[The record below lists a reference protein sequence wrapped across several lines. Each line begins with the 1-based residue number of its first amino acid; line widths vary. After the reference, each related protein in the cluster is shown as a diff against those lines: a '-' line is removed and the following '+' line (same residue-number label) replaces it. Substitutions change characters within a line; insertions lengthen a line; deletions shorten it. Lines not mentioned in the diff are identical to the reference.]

1 MLEQDLFDA
10 HPIIGESEEKIELDV
25 VLSVFDGMSCGQLA
39 LKQAGMTPR
48 VYYASEIE
56 KSPMLIT
63 KKNFPSTIMLGDVQ
77 KVKGED
83 LPHVNLLLG
92 GSPCQGFS
100 FAGKQLNFDDPRSK
114 LFFEFVRLL
123 NECKPDFFLL
133 ENVVMA
139 QDFQD
144 IISAHVSGKL
154 EPGEKGIQPQ
164 LINSADCSAQNRKRL
179 YWWGKR
185 VGDKYIQLPIP
196 DIEDMGIVLK
206 DILEDIPVDKEVIP
220 YMTGTYG
227 GTSRLDKGIFNFTDE
242 DKSKC
247 ITTKTGHANKYLI
260 HRPCEIRKDWKPRF
274 TENYLQWDIND
285 TGYDSQDQRAY
296 YEEGKHGTLMSDGG
310 GNKAK
315 VTKISPESAK
325 KYAPSGGKFVDP
337 FNKKEI
343 KGDKSTTLRTNSSNG
358 NMWVRMDEETK
369 CHHIATALDVEGH
382 DMNKRVYAETG
393 KSPTLHTRAGETKV
407 LTDVV
412 VLNENQK
419 NKIDKINPTLDK
431 ANCLTTAIGR
441 GGSSSEYLT
450 AVKKKTL
457 ALADD
462 HSDQLTYRKLT
473 VTECARLQTVPDSY
487 MEDCFDEKGKPVSD
501 TQKFKALGNGW
512 TVAVIVHIL
521 QGMRYIVKD

>member
-1 MLEQDLFDA
+1 
-10 HPIIGESEEKIELDV
+10 
-25 VLSVFDGMSCGQLA
+25 LA

-56 KSPMLIT
+56 KSPMYIT
-63 KKNFPSTIMLGDVQ
+63 KKNFPSTIMLGDVT
-77 KVKGED
+77 KVVADD

-123 NECKPDFFLL
+123 NELKPDFFLL
-133 ENVVMA
+133 ENVLM
-139 QDFQD
+139 QQEFQD

-154 EPGEKGIQPQ
+154 EPGERGIQPQ

-206 DILEDIPVDKEVIP
+206 DILEDIPVDKEVMP
-220 YMTGTYG
+220 YMTGTYDG
-227 GTSRLDKGIFNFTDE
+227 ASRLEKGIFNFTDQ
-242 DKSKC
+242 DKAKC
-247 ITTKTGHANKYLI
+247 LTTKTGHGNKYLI
-260 HRPCEIRKDWKPRF
+260 HRPCEIRKEWTPKND
-274 TENYLQWDIND
+274 LQWDIHEEEEE
-285 TGYDSQDQRAY
+285 
-296 YEEGKHGTLMSDGG
+296 EEGQELKDFT
-310 GNKAK
+310 
-315 VTKISPESAK
+315 
-325 KYAPSGGKFVDP
+325 
-337 FNKKEI
+337 
-343 KGDKSTTLRTNSSNG
+343 
-358 NMWVRMDEETK
+358 EETK
-369 CHHIATALDVEGH
+369 CHHVATATDVEGH
-382 DMNKRVYAETG
+382 DMNKRVYANTG
-393 KSPTLHTRAGETKV
+393 KAPCLHTRAGETKI

-419 NKIDKINPTLDK
+419 RKIDDIETTTDK

-441 GGSSSEYLT
+441 GGSSNEYLT

-457 ALADD
+457 AFAKDD
-462 HSDQLTYRKLT
+462 DRFDQLTYRKLT

>member
-56 KSPMLIT
+56 KSPMYIS

-206 DILEDIPVDKEVIP
+206 DILEDIPIDKEVIP
-220 YMTGTYG
+220 YMTGSYG

-260 HRPCEIRKDWKPRF
+260 HRPCEIRKEWTPRL
-274 TENYLQWDIND
+274 TENYLQWDING
-285 TGYDSQDQRAY
+285 TGNDSQDQRAY

-315 VTKISPESAK
+315 V
-325 KYAPSGGKFVDP
+325 V
-337 FNKKEI
+337 
-343 KGDKSTTLRTNSSNG
+343 TNG
-358 NMWVRMDEETK
+358 LDFTEETK

-419 NKIDKINPTLDK
+419 NKIDKINPTTDK